1 MKNRKE
7 LSFFDSPENKK
18 RVRRYFYI
26 SLLIL
31 FIIDFFIPKHGYFSW
46 EKAPGFFA
54 VSGFIGCVSLIF
66 VAKILRLII
75 KRKAGY
81 YD

>member
-7 LSFFDSPENKK
+7 LSFLDSPENKK
-18 RVRRYFYI
+18 RVRTYFYI

-31 FIIDFFIPKHGYFSW
+31 LVIDFFIPKHGQFSW
-46 EKAPGFFA
+46 EEAREFFA

>member
-7 LSFFDSPENKK
+7 LRFLDSPENKK
-18 RVRRYFYI
+18 RVRIYFYI
-26 SLLIL
+26 LLFIL
-31 FIIDFFIPKHGYFSW
+31 FIIDFFVPKHGHFSW
-46 EKAPGFFA
+46 EEAPEFFA

-75 KRKAGY
+75 KRKASY